1 MFPFGGDPNNPNNPN
16 NNNNSNPNASLPL
29 FNQPQA
35 PQQQQQQQQNWSSA
49 RSRGAPAS
57 QSVGFG
63 TFGAGSGATFT
74 TLTPSTFGS
83 ATTFAASTPIP
94 LQSTTSFGGASS
106 FGSSNAAA
114 TAFGVPAQSAFGG
127 SVLSGPTSGSAVLG
141 GAPSGV
147 GGAGA
152 TTTWGGTTQPF
163 GAVPTTAGPVGAG
176 PTQSAKQIA
185 VSVEDSLSGLAWS
198 PSDQLAVSSWD
209 GSVSVLTFQKLAL
222 SLDPPFLQSQE
233 TKLFSQKAP
242 LLDVAWS
249 HSGDSVISCSAI
261 NNVISTDVNTSQSTL
276 FRDKQSG
283 PLHQAP
289 VKCIATMPSVDA
301 YVTGSWDSHACIWS
315 AQGVCER
322 RIPLPER
329 CYAVAARG
337 FWLVFACAN
346 RQIRIID
353 IRKLDR
359 AYRDMLSPLKFQSR
373 AVDVATNQTWF
384 AVTSVEGRCSVVHF
398 APSDSPLD
406 FTFKCH
412 RLRQTD
418 VYPVNDVHFH
428 PVTGAFATIG
438 NDGIYNFWDKE
449 SRNRLKSH
457 EIAQSKGLVR
467 GRFNSDGSMFA
478 IATSYDWS
486 QGPQKYYK
494 DANVYVH
501 ATSPNEVT
509 LRSNNGRR

>member
-1 MFPFGGDPNNPNNPN
+1 MFGANNA
-16 NNNNSNPNASLPL
+16 NASL
-29 FNQPQA
+29 FGSQQPQQQQQQPQQP
-35 PQQQQQQQQNWSSA
+35 PQQQQQQQQWQSTASRPWASTNMRGPTPVSTFGGATTATSTFGGSSA
-49 RSRGAPAS
+49 AS
-57 QSVGFG
+57 LGSFG
-63 TFGAGSGATFT
+63 TFGAQAP
-74 TLTPSTFGS
+74 TPLFQPVPASTPSAGGGVFGQAPSSFISTFGGPPTS
-83 ATTFAASTPIP
+83 LGGAGGGFGPAGGVGPGGAGTPMWG
-94 LQSTTSFGGASS
+94 GGASI
-106 FGSSNAAA
+106 G
-114 TAFGVPAQSAFGG
+114 TGG
-127 SVLSGPTSGSAVLG
+127 SA
-141 GAPSGV
+141 
-147 GGAGA
+147 
-152 TTTWGGTTQPF
+152 
-163 GAVPTTAGPVGAG
+163 
-176 PTQSAKQIA
+176 PTQSAKQVA
-185 VSVEDSLSGLAWS
+185 VSVEDSLSGIAWS

-222 SLDPPFLQSQE
+222 SLDPPFLQSHE

-242 LLDVAWS
+242 LLDVIWS

-276 FRDKQSG
+276 FRDKQNG

-289 VKCIATMPSVDA
+289 VKCIAAMPSVDA

-322 RIPLPER
+322 RLPLPER

-346 RQIRIID
+346 RQIRVID
-353 IRKLDR
+353 IRQLDR
-359 AYRDMLSPLKFQSR
+359 PFRDMLSPLKFQSR

-384 AVTSVEGRCSVVHF
+384 AATSVEGRCSVVHF
-398 APSDSPLD
+398 APSDTHLD

-438 NDGIYNFWDKE
+438 NDGVYNFWDKE

-467 GRFNSDGSMFA
+467 ARFNNDGSMFA

-494 DANVYVH
+494 DASVYVH

-509 LRSNNGRR
+509 LRTNNNRR

>member
-1 MFPFGGDPNNPNNPN
+1 MP
-16 NNNNSNPNASLPL
+16 
-29 FNQPQA
+29 
-35 PQQQQQQQQNWSSA
+35 SA
-49 RSRGAPAS
+49 
-57 QSVGFG
+57 
-63 TFGAGSGATFT
+63 
-74 TLTPSTFGS
+74 
-83 ATTFAASTPIP
+83 
-94 LQSTTSFGGASS
+94 
-106 FGSSNAAA
+106 
-114 TAFGVPAQSAFGG
+114 AFGG
-127 SVLSGPTSGSAVLG
+127 SIPSWVQTTPTSLFGQSSLTSLASAAGGG
-141 GAPSGV
+141 GAAAAASAP
-147 GGAGA
+147 A
-152 TTTWGGTTQPF
+152 
-163 GAVPTTAGPVGAG
+163 
-176 PTQSAKQIA
+176 QSAKQIA

-198 PSDQLAVSSWD
+198 PSDALAVCSWD

-242 LLDVAWS
+242 LLDLCWS
-249 HSGDSVISCSAI
+249 HSGDSVISCSAV
-261 NNVISTDVNTSQSTL
+261 NNVVSTDVNTFQSTL
-276 FRDKQSG
+276 FRGDKPSA

-289 VKCIATMPSVDA
+289 VKCIAQMPTVSA

-322 RIPLPER
+322 RLPLPER

-337 FWLVFACAN
+337 HWLVFACAN

-353 IRKLDR
+353 IRQLDR
-359 AYRDMLSPLKFQSR
+359 PFRDMLSPLKFQSR
-373 AVDVATNQTWF
+373 AVDVATNLSWF

-398 APSDSPLD
+398 SPSDTQLD

-457 EIAQSKGLVR
+457 EIAHSKGLVR
-467 GRFNSDGSMFA
+467 GRFNNDGSMFA
-478 IATSYDWS
+478 VATSYDWS

-509 LRSNNGRR
+509 LRPTNRR